1 MKKLLFLM
9 GLILVLFTPFSIVS
23 CNDDNEDSLEQQWV
37 SALDNHGI
45 AYEFDDNGNCYGAG
59 GGISKENFE
68 KMFIGH
74 GWKHYGTWEID
85 KNGKRLPNEYYSNIM
100 GPSPT
105 NYYFDSS
112 TKLTAYYHSDV
123 ADNTIKKDEIAY
135 TFNNNYNNTQRTV
148 LLLGNNKYLQIT
160 GWTLGT
166 QPSFCIVHPLATRSN
181 GETIYGVSIYVQ
193 MTDKELKAM
202 QNSAE

>member
-1 MKKLLFLM
+1 MRNVNPQGSTTLPRKEAHLRT
-9 GLILVLFTPFSIVS
+9 FTMI
-23 CNDDNEDSLEQQWV
+23 
-37 SALDNHGI
+37 
-45 AYEFDDNGNCYGAG
+45 
-59 GGISKENFE
+59 
-68 KMFIGH
+68 
-74 GWKHYGTWEID
+74 TID
-85 KNGKRLPNEYYSNIM
+85 KSY
-100 GPSPT
+100 
-105 NYYFDSS
+105 
-112 TKLTAYYHSDV
+112 
-123 ADNTIKKDEIAY
+123 NTY